1 MSFSISSEEHSL
13 RDDGNRPFETGTL
26 ERDIPNLWSKGSLEK
41 RTPKSL
47 KQENEG
53 STDDM
58 QSRSIGPDDVWQA
71 QRRAWAERRK
81 SAGEALFNQ
90 HNLFGEKRTEPR
102 LDLTGKDEPVPR
114 STLPM
119 SGLSGR
125 YQGGLQYGY
134 EPGCGLGGS
143 AGTRPARN
151 GASRKSVIVSQGFG
165 LDLSDVPIFVAA
177 SPTW

>member
-1 MSFSISSEEHSL
+1 MFLPISSEESSL
-13 RDDGNRPFETGTL
+13 HYDVNRPSETETL
-26 ERDIPNLWSKGSLEK
+26 GRNIPNLWSKGSLEK
-41 RTPKSL
+41 RTPRSL
-47 KQENEG
+47 KQEHEE

-58 QSRSIGPDDVWQA
+58 HSRNSSPDDVWQA

-81 SAGEALFNQ
+81 SAGEALSHQ
-90 HNLFGEKRTEPR
+90 HNLPGQRRTEPR
-102 LDLTGKDEPVPR
+102 PEPTSKHEPIPQ
-114 STLPM
+114 STLAV

-177 SPTW
+177 SPTA

>member
-1 MSFSISSEEHSL
+1 MFLPISSEESFHE
-13 RDDGNRPFETGTL
+13 DNVNHPFKTETP
-26 ERDIPNLWSKGSLEK
+26 RRNIPNLWSKGSLEK
-41 RTPKSL
+41 RTPKRL
-47 KQENEG
+47 KKEPEE
-53 STDDM
+53 STDDLE
-58 QSRSIGPDDVWQA
+58 SCNTAPNDVWEA

-81 SAGEALFNQ
+81 SAGEALSHQ
-90 HNLFGEKRTEPR
+90 HNLPSEKRTEPR
-102 LDLTGKDEPVPR
+102 PDPTSKEEPCPQSILTI
-114 STLPM
+114 

-151 GASRKSVIVSQGFG
+151 GASRKSVVVSQGFG

-177 SPTW
+177 SPTA